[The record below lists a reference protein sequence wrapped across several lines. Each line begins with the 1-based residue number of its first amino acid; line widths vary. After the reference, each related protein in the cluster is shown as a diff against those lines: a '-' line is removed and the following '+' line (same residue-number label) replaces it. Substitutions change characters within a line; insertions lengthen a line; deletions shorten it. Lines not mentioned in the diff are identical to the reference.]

1 MGRTPPKEGKLL
13 YHLTTMN
20 NIENILKLGLLPRS
34 ELVAKGLVF
43 DDTANQDIL
52 LRRKE
57 QALDEYVPFHFF
69 IKNPYDGAQF
79 KKHPETDFVYITIYR
94 KFLEN
99 SDKGFI
105 IPKHPLSEAHHTL
118 EVIPY
123 AQGFDKIDWNMLVLR
138 DYSNQECKR
147 ACMCEALYKGIVP
160 RKAFCGIKVKT
171 LENKQKID
179 IIARKFGLECPID
192 LAETWF

>member
-105 IPKHPLSEAHHTL
+105 IPEHPLSEAHHTL
-118 EVIPY
+118 EVMPY
-123 AQGFDKIDWNMLVLR
+123 AQGFDKIDWDMLVLR

-179 IIARKFGLECPID
+179 IMARKFGLECPID
-192 LAETWF
+192 SAETWF